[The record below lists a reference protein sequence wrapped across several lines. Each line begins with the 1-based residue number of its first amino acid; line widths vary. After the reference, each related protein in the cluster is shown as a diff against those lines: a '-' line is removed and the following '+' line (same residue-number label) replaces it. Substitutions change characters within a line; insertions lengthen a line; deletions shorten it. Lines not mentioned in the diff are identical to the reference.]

1 MSLTTVLSVNVRP
14 DSFATYEA
22 QVHAV
27 AERAVSKKEPFEWT
41 AHQVMAGRLGT
52 IHFVS
57 QAPTWAALAAREPIE
72 VLIRRL
78 MGDTEGTRILEQL
91 GACIAS
97 EQYTIGQERADLA
110 YPPPASEPHKPMG
123 VVTLF
128 RTRPGGQDA
137 LEELI
142 RKAAQAIPAVKDPR
156 RFRAFQTVIG
166 NVGTYWVVSP
176 LDSLA
181 DLDAMLPPGELL
193 QRAFGAEGA
202 LIHRNALEQIEHT
215 ERSLTALRPELSNG
229 AWVPSFIA
237 RVAKQASAHR
247 PAH

>member
-27 AERAVSKKEPFEWT
+27 AERAVSRKEPFEWA
-41 AHQVMAGRLGT
+41 AHQVAAGRLGT

-57 QAPTWAALAAREPIE
+57 QAANWAALATREPIE

-78 MGDTEGTRILEQL
+78 MGDTEGSRILEQL
-91 GACIAS
+91 AGCIAS
-97 EQYTIGQERADLA
+97 EQYTIGQERADLG
-110 YPPPASEPHKPMG
+110 YPPAPADPQKPMG
-123 VVTLF
+123 MVTVF

-142 RKAAQAIPAVKDPR
+142 RKAAQAIPAIKDPR
-156 RFRAFQTVIG
+156 RFRAFQNVIG
-166 NVGTYWVVSP
+166 DLGTYWVVSP
-176 LDSLA
+176 LESLA
-181 DLDAMLPPGELL
+181 DLDGMLPPGELL

-202 LIHRNALEQIEHT
+202 LVYRTALEHIEHT
-215 ERSLTALRPELSNG
+215 ERSITMLRPELSNG
-229 AWVPSFIA
+229 AWVSSFIA
-237 RVAKQASAHR
+237 RVAKQAPAQRAAH
-247 PAH
+247 

>member
-14 DSFATYEA
+14 DSIGTYEA
-22 QVHAV
+22 QVHAI
-27 AERAVSKKEPFEWT
+27 AERAVAKKESFEWA
-41 AHQVMAGRLGT
+41 AHQVAAGPLNS

-57 QAPTWAALAAREPIE
+57 QAANWAALAAREPIDR
-72 VLIRRL
+72 LIRRL
-78 MGDTEGTRILEQL
+78 MGDTEGARILDQL
-91 GACIAS
+91 GGCIAS

-110 YPPPASEPHKPMG
+110 YAPAPTDPEKAMAL
-123 VVTLF
+123 VTVF

-142 RKAAQAIPAVKDPR
+142 RKAGQAIPAIKDPR
-156 RFRAFQTVIG
+156 RFRAFQTVVG
-166 NVGTYWVVSP
+166 NLGTYWVVTP

-181 DLDAMLPPGELL
+181 ELDAMLPPAELL

-202 LIHRNALEQIEHT
+202 LVYRTALEHIEHT
-215 ERSLTALRPELSNG
+215 ERSITMLRPELSNG

-237 RVAKQASAHR
+237 RAAKRAPTQHAAH
-247 PAH
+247 

>member
-14 DSFATYEA
+14 DGVATYEA

-27 AERAVSKKEPFEWT
+27 AERAVAKKEPFEWT

-57 QAPTWAALAAREPIE
+57 QAPTWATLAARESVE
-72 VLIRRL
+72 AMIRRL
-78 MGDTEGTRILEQL
+78 MGDTEGTHILERSA
-91 GACIAS
+91 ACIVS
-97 EQYTIGQERADLA
+97 EEYTIGQERADLT
-110 YPPPASEPHKPMG
+110 YPPPATDPPKPLSM
-123 VVTLF
+123 VTFF

-142 RKAAQAIPAVKDPR
+142 RKAGQAIPAVKDPR

-166 NVGTYWVVSP
+166 NVGTYWVVTP

-181 DLDAMLPPGELL
+181 DLDTMLPPGELL
-193 QRAFGAEGA
+193 ERAFGAEGA
-202 LIHRNALEQIEHT
+202 LIYRNALAQIEHT
-215 ERSLTALRPELSNG
+215 ERSITMLRPELSNG

-237 RVAKQASAHR
+237 RVAKHASPRR